1 MKRILILS
9 LANGLM
15 SPLALNAMES
25 GNNVTKVRVLTSRGL
40 IVSATITDRQGTEL
54 PSEEQGYKRGPYRID
69 TEWTDIGSDDP
80 ATIPTVHYTVTKED
94 SVTKEKKE
102 VLNDH
107 REIPPNSITFI
118 QLDYERN
125 YLALWCGL
133 KASQL
138 LSNIR
143 RDRMEL
149 LIGEPF
155 RTFTRTVIKLPD
167 IEK

>member
-9 LANGLM
+9 LAMG
-15 SPLALNAMES
+15 PLALNAMES
-25 GNNVTKVRVLTSRGL
+25 GNNVTKVGVLTSR

-69 TEWTDIGSDDP
+69 TEWTVIGSDDP